1 MAAGD
6 TNNLSR
12 MDGWIKDQGSARRPL
27 LWVSHSG
34 DANTT
39 SRHRHHRSS
48 TCVRD
53 ASCLTWLAGS
63 PRAGMRSLVIQF
75 NKTAR

>member
-39 SRHRHHRSS
+39 SRHRHH
-48 TCVRD
+48 
-53 ASCLTWLAGS
+53 
-63 PRAGMRSLVIQF
+63 PRGKRQEMKEA
-75 NKTAR
+75 